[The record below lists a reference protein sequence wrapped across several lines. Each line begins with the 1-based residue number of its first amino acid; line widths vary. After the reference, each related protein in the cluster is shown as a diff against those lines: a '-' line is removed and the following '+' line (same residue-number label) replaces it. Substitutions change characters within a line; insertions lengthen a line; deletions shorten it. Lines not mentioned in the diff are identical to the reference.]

1 QVADRPLR
9 SSSGEADHRLPF
21 LTDMITAREL
31 RKTYGSNCALDGV
44 SFELGAGQC
53 LALLGPNGAGKSTLL
68 RILSTLLRPTSG
80 ALRVGDADALREP
93 ERVRALIGMVAHG
106 SYVYEDLTARENLRF
121 WETMRGGDAS
131 PARLAAALAQV
142 ELDAVAEERV
152 RTFSAGMKRRLGLA
166 RVLLAEARLLLLDE
180 PFTGLDRRGRKWVNE
195 FLLAFKAGGGTA
207 VVATHSFGGS
217 LRGADP
223 HRLLRPGPL
232 PLGPPGAL
240 GEARRRRARPAAD
253 LSPEELHRLYESLTE
268 ESLTEGA
275 EAAP

>member
-1 QVADRPLR
+1 
-9 SSSGEADHRLPF
+9 
-21 LTDMITAREL
+21 
-31 RKTYGSNCALDGV
+31 
-44 SFELGAGQC
+44 
-53 LALLGPNGAGKSTLL
+53 
-68 RILSTLLRPTSG
+68 
-80 ALRVGDADALREP
+80 
-93 ERVRALIGMVAHG
+93 
-106 SYVYEDLTARENLRF
+106 
-121 WETMRGGDAS
+121 MRGGDAS

-217 LRGADP
+217 LGVADRIGILGQG
-223 HRLLRPGPL
+223 RLLL
-232 PLGPPGAL
+232 D
-240 GEARRRRARPAAD
+240 RPAAD
-253 LSPEELHRLYESLTE
+253 LSPEELPRLY